1 MVPILRGYNE
11 HAIVKKQLFTVR
23 EGCAMLLI
31 IVIVLLLVLVLGG
44 GGYYRS
50 RRG

>member
-1 MVPILRGYNE
+1 MVPKRRGYNE
-11 HAIVKKQLFTVR
+11 HDRVKKQIFAVR
-23 EGCAMLLI
+23 EGCTMLLI
-31 IVIVLLLVLVLGG
+31 IVIVLLLVLFLGG